1 MRQPAQANHPISN
14 SLNVMGPNPL
24 TYPKNYSPD
33 TEVTREAQVSKR
45 LLFTV
50 PMFATILSHY
60 IMPGI
65 QKTNFCANIKLDESK
80 SVSQICS

>member
-33 TEVTREAQVSKR
+33 TDVTREAQVSDR
-45 LLFTV
+45 LLFNV
-50 PMFATILSHY
+50 LIVVFAQVMSLY
-60 IMPGI
+60 YLGI
-65 QKTNFCANIKLDESK
+65 QKINMNFCGL
-80 SVSQICS
+80 